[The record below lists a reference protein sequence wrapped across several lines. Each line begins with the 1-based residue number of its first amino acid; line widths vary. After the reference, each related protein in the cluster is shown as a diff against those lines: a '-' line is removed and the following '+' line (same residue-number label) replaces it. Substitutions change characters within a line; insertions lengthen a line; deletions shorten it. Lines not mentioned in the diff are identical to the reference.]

1 MATLNPFSGDY
12 TEDEVEGRRKVRSF
26 FGSILGVRR
35 GGTGVQNLFRVFGTA
50 SAVVALTAFAKAFSQ
65 GLLAYNFDNFL
76 KTFVPG
82 FTAFKDTFGDISKF
96 SATTA
101 FNLGR
106 SRLFYSIQAEDALKL
121 AKAQTTISGLSVDQ
135 ALAQQ
140 RTTAQLARQRG
151 VAPADVIKD
160 LAENSELIAEY
171 TSDGGKN
178 LSRAAIDARK
188 LGMSL
193 STTAK
198 IADSLLNFESS
209 IEGEL
214 EASLMIGRQLNL
226 NKARELALMGDME
239 ALQKEI
245 VRQVGS
251 EQALQNMNVVTRKSF
266 AGALGI
272 SVQELNKLAQ
282 GGIQFGSNDLKE
294 NTLAMKILKG
304 VVITAI
310 GGTLL
315 AVISKLVKGF
325 FAILGTFNRNTIATD
340 RNTGALV
347 RYAGPYGGPVYGG
360 PGRSGGGGIV
370 PYLGGSPVVAK
381 GKGVS
386 FSSGTRVNMS
396 NAIDMVPGKDGVF
409 RQASKTR
416 GLLGSGSKLL
426 GSGAR
431 GYLPLALLMA
441 GSSVAMAGEGNRM
454 NAVKSQAGSLGGAA
468 VGATIGSMIA
478 PGIGTIIGGTLGS
491 MIGSSIASGISD
503 SGINENTQTGILS
516 ELKLMRRDINGL
528 SDSI

>member
-1 MATLNPFSGDY
+1 
-12 TEDEVEGRRKVRSF
+12 
-26 FGSILGVRR
+26 
-35 GGTGVQNLFRVFGTA
+35 
-50 SAVVALTAFAKAFSQ
+50 
-65 GLLAYNFDNFL
+65 
-76 KTFVPG
+76 
-82 FTAFKDTFGDISKF
+82 
-96 SATTA
+96 
-101 FNLGR
+101 
-106 SRLFYSIQAEDALKL
+106 RLFYNVQAEDALKL

-171 TSDGGKN
+171 TNDGGKN

-315 AVISKLVKGF
+315 AVMSKLVKGF
-325 FAILGTFNRNTIATD
+325 FAILGTFNRNTLATD
-340 RNTGALV
+340 RNTGALM

-370 PYLGGSPVVAK
+370 PYMGGSPVVAK
-381 GKGVS
+381 GKGATM
-386 FSSGTRVNMS
+386 SSNTRFGMS
-396 NAIDMVPGKDGVF
+396 GDPNNLGRAIKG
-409 RQASKTR
+409 R
-416 GLLGSGSKLL
+416 
-426 GSGAR
+426 
-431 GYLPLALLMA
+431 
-441 GSSVAMAGEGNRM
+441 
-454 NAVKSQAGSLGGAA
+454 
-468 VGATIGSMIA
+468 
-478 PGIGTIIGGTLGS
+478 
-491 MIGSSIASGISD
+491 
-503 SGINENTQTGILS
+503 
-516 ELKLMRRDINGL
+516 
-528 SDSI
+528 